1 MTDINIFAMADAAL
15 ETDAHAQAV
24 AAVEQALAHYE
35 LEGQTTDH
43 LGSLGVDVS
52 IIWLGGQDSYGIRVQ
67 TTDGQDVSL
76 GLVDADLR
84 YLPRPNGRP
93 FSIAWA
99 VDAQLLHAVWQE
111 ELRLTMA
118 A

>member
-1 MTDINIFAMADAAL
+1 MTEINIFAMADAAM

-35 LEGQTTDH
+35 LEGQVTDH
-43 LGSLGVDVS
+43 LGTLGVDVS
-52 IIWLGGQDSYGIRVQ
+52 IVWLGAADSYGIRVR
-67 TTDGQDVSL
+67 TDEGQDVSL
-76 GLVDADLR
+76 GLVDSNLCD
-84 YLPRPNGRP
+84 LPRPNGRA